1 MSGVRYVAS
10 VSPSTIPDDQLTGGE
25 NNGAGYP
32 IPNALRMRLP
42 KTGGPS
48 LNQ

>member
-10 VSPSTIPDDQLTGGE
+10 VSHSTIPDDQLTGGE
-25 NNGAGYP
+25 NGAGYP
-32 IPNALRMRLP
+32 IANALQMRLP